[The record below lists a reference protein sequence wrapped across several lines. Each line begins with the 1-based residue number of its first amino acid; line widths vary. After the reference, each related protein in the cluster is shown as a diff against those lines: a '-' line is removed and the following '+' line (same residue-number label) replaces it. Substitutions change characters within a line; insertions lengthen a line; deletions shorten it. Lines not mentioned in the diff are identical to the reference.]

1 MSFVTFFFFDLFFF
15 LASGVLWLPKGKS
28 NGAWQQTDWTVIGYC
43 SHSVAYVSPQT
54 ALKALQE
61 QILLLHHSPSDI
73 SGCLQD
79 CRMHRLTQLPPWSTK
94 AALRDLETPEAEAFG
109 CICFDFFKKFFIYI
123 LCACVGMCGD
133 TAEEEVSYNTYLKM
147 SNLQIQ
153 YGTSEVGWAL
163 LSTCPARPCSTWK
176 ANSKVELSQAL
187 L

>member
-1 MSFVTFFFFDLFFF
+1 MSFVTFFFFFDLFFF

-94 AALRDLETPEAEAFG
+94 AALCDLETPEAEAFG
-109 CICFDFFKKFFIYI
+109 CVCFDFFKKNFLFTFYVHAW
-123 LCACVGMCGD
+123 ACVEIPQKKRFL
-133 TAEEEVSYNTYLKM
+133 TIL
-147 SNLQIQ
+147 I
-153 YGTSEVGWAL
+153 
-163 LSTCPARPCSTWK
+163 
-176 ANSKVELSQAL
+176 
-187 L
+187 